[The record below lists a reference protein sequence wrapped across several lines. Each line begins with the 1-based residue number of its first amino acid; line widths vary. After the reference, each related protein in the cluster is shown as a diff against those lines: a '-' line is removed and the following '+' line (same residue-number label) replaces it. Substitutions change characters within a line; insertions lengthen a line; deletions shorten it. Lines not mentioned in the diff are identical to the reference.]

1 MTAMRNENAGP
12 NAARTSGERKMGTQ
26 FDSAYTDYQ
35 LNRSA
40 FRKTVRRLYLRRA
53 ASQLSGAT
61 LDFGCGVGE
70 LLACLPAGSK
80 GLEYNKATVQVCV
93 ANGLDVEFY
102 DGTADD
108 WSLSPVTSRD
118 GLSSMVISHVLEHLD
133 EPMEILRKLLHA
145 AGEIGVRHV
154 LVIVPGKAGYRSD
167 PTHRTF
173 VDERMLRGAI
183 PGHWRVRHSF
193 HFPFNIKRVG
203 DIFLYNELHLLID
216 LVD

>member
-1 MTAMRNENAGP
+1 MHAADPAAALDNE
-12 NAARTSGERKMGTQ
+12 ERVMATE

-40 FRKTVRRLYLRRA
+40 FRKWVRRLYLRRA
-53 ASQLSGAT
+53 ASQLSGST

-80 GLEYNKATVQVCV
+80 GLEYNKATVDVCR
-93 ANGLDVEFY
+93 NKGLDVVFY

-133 EPMEILRKLLHA
+133 EPMEILRKLLRA
-145 AGEIGVRHV
+145 AAEIGVQHV
-154 LVIVPGKAGYRSD
+154 LIIVPGKAGYRSD

-173 VDERMLRGAI
+173 VDERMLRSAI
-183 PGHWRVRHSF
+183 QSQWRARHSF
-193 HFPFNIKRVG
+193 YFPFNVEGVG
-203 DIFLYNELHLLID
+203 NIFLYNELHLLID
-216 LVD
+216 RID